1 MKGCAMAFNLRL
13 LNLTNAN
20 DQAIFRHFVNSISMD
35 MEGGEGIPVTEE
47 AMDKSIR
54 LFCETPTAYSFV
66 GIADGNAVS
75 LINAFKIISSWKGV
89 FRLNLHD
96 LVVDAEYRGQGY
108 GKATLHALDEWCMA
122 NNIPQQTLE
131 ASAKNEKAI
140 ALYEAMGFKHDY
152 FYMKKLLP
160 LATTPEQEAMFH
172 HA

>member
-1 MKGCAMAFNLRL
+1 MAFTLRL
-13 LNLTNAN
+13 LNLTDAG

-35 MEGGEGIPVTEE
+35 MEGGEGLPVLED
-47 AMDKSIR
+47 AMAKSIR

-66 GIADGNAVS
+66 GEAEGKAVS

-96 LVVDAEYRGQGY
+96 LVVDAHYRGQGY
-108 GKATLHALDEWCMA
+108 GKATLRALDEWCIA

-131 ASAKNEKAI
+131 ASAENAGAI

-152 FYMKKLLP
+152 FYMKKILP
-160 LATTPEQEAMFH
+160 LASHHEQEAILH